1 MSQHPLND
9 TQIEYS
15 TYSVP
20 GERRYMEDEFYVS
33 SDGTFAAVFDG
44 HGGKA
49 VSRCVPCRS
58 VYFTSVQSKSIEQIL
73 IIDLVNIMLFQR
85 YLRQN
90 LYANF
95 QAALGIDMTHEVPES
110 VISSALHSTFNKVD
124 LEVQNV
130 VHWSFQGTCKYSVLS
145 IQILWLNLWL

>member
-1 MSQHPLND
+1 MTTLPIALTVIYLLATPPTTQAGHGWQQKYHRRSMLALNHRGGSSMSQHPLNN

-49 VSRCVPCRS
+49 VSRCVVHCLS
-58 VYFTSVQSKSIEQIL
+58 V
-73 IIDLVNIMLFQR
+73 
-85 YLRQN
+85 
-90 LYANF
+90 
-95 QAALGIDMTHEVPES
+95 
-110 VISSALHSTFNKVD
+110 
-124 LEVQNV
+124 
-130 VHWSFQGTCKYSVLS
+130 
-145 IQILWLNLWL
+145 

>member
-1 MSQHPLND
+1 MATLPIALTAIYLLAAPPTTQAGHGWQPKSYRHSMLALNHRGGSSMSEHPLNK

-49 VSRCVPCRS
+49 VSRCAVPCLTCCN
-58 VYFTSVQSKSIEQIL
+58 FTSDK
-73 IIDLVNIMLFQR
+73 
-85 YLRQN
+85 
-90 LYANF
+90 
-95 QAALGIDMTHEVPES
+95 
-110 VISSALHSTFNKVD
+110 
-124 LEVQNV
+124 
-130 VHWSFQGTCKYSVLS
+130 
-145 IQILWLNLWL
+145 